1 MSGAERDPEGEEE
14 HLDPER
20 DSGLSSSEDEDELRS
35 LLRDALRAPAEES
48 PDLLGGVQKK
58 LRQRSG
64 GKFYADGWST
74 AREEP
79 LVFYLYTS
87 VFMLAAVVLLYLA
100 LSTSAGV
107 PVDVINEP
115 APIQLVPPPR

>member
-1 MSGAERDPEGEEE
+1 MSDGEQHRDPLEGATAPE
-14 HLDPER
+14 HDADPAEP
-20 DSGLSSSEDEDELRS
+20 DEQRLVRS
-35 LLRDALRAPAEES
+35 LLRGTLSEEPEAP

-74 AREEP
+74 TREEP

-87 VFMLAAVVLLYLA
+87 VILLAVVVFLYLA

-107 PVDVINEP
+107 PVDVVNEP
-115 APIQLVPPPR
+115 APVQLVPPSR